1 MISEMALKRAARPAV
16 LSRGRTIARR
26 EGRIWGRHIS
36 YDGPLTHLSAHVDS
50 SSGYEDFYQTRVTL
64 DEVADEL
71 VDHDCS
77 CPAARRFPGPC
88 KHCVA
93 LALDYNRRPDAYDG
107 MDGLRHRGTS
117 PALGAYLGRART
129 QETGYQQSSAAQAA
143 PDGSVWL
150 EPTLALVGRG
160 RLVRF
165 RVAGPNGSYVLKSID
180 AFVSAMSAGIWV
192 EYGRKLAFTHEPTA
206 FTEEARPLVA
216 FLMRAVQ
223 NRRSYQAASYLGTGR
238 GSGYRAV
245 RVGGSGS
252 PGRELRLSDP
262 ETDELVDL
270 LMGHRVAVDAQ
281 DVMPGLCWEAPR
293 PLSVVEGDPAL
304 ELELTAAGEDGYE
317 LTYPRDLMF
326 FATAEQLYA
335 VDGQCLWRCSER
347 LRGVSDFLTGIVGA
361 SGEQWLAKADAR
373 TFAATVLP
381 ELDGR
386 VCITV
391 PPEVDD
397 LRPEPVSLAFYLD
410 STRSGV
416 SVDVVASYGE
426 RSWHV
431 LGREVG
437 EAIDPVRDLRAES
450 AARQLVG
457 RYAPLA
463 RIASST
469 RRAVISQRDAD
480 AIARL
485 VFEGTAEF
493 ARMGTVYATDAFARL
508 SRTSTPRV
516 RVGASLRAGLID
528 LSVLADDLPQD
539 ELYALL
545 ASVRKHRRYH
555 RLRDGSFVDVA
566 GLDLS
571 GAEGVVDEMGLS
583 AEQLARG
590 HAELPVYKAF
600 LLDGMMTDDEKDA
613 SFRRFVKDFHAADPT
628 TYTPPATLAPR
639 LRGYQVAGFQWMSA
653 LLDMGMGGI
662 LADEMGLGKSVQ
674 LIALVRAR
682 RGEGPI
688 LVVCPASLV
697 YNWQAEFGK
706 FAPELD
712 VAVVAGT
719 AAQRRQVRGER
730 HEVYV
735 TSYDLF
741 RRDVR
746 GWAERPL
753 WLVALDEAQCIKNH
767 ETLVAR
773 AVKAL
778 DARHRLALTGTPI
791 ENRLSELWSIFDFL
805 MPGLLGGYERFRE
818 RYEQPIAACDHDA
831 ATRLRRAV
839 GPFILRRLKA
849 DVLADLPEKLEQVV
863 YAQMGA
869 KQGKLYRAS
878 EQALRLSLTNQD
890 GLGFAHDKLQ
900 VLAELTRLRQICC
913 DPRLVSDDYQG
924 GSAKLDAIME
934 LVSSAMDS
942 GQKVLVFSQF
952 TSYLALIAQELEEH
966 EVAYYT
972 ITGSTPKR
980 RRIQLVDAFNGD
992 ETPVFLVSLKAGGT
1006 GLNLVGAS
1014 VVIHADPWWNAAAQ
1028 NQATDRAHRIGQVR
1042 DVTVYKVIAHDTI
1055 EERILALQE
1064 AKSDLANQVVGEGG
1078 GLSLASLRR
1087 EDLIELLGE

>member
-1 MISEMALKRAARPAV
+1 MISEMALKRATRPAV
-16 LSRGRTIARR
+16 LGRGRTIARR
-26 EGRIWGRHIS
+26 EGRIWDRRIS
-36 YDGPLTHLSAHVDS
+36 YDGSLTRLSANVDS
-50 SSGYEDFYQTRVTL
+50 SSGYEDFYQTRITI

-71 VDHDCS
+71 VSYGCS
-77 CPAARRFPGPC
+77 CPAAHNFPGPC

-93 LALDYNRRPDAYDG
+93 LALDYNRHPDAYDG
-107 MDGLRHRGTS
+107 LDGLRHRGTS
-117 PALGAYLGRART
+117 PALSAYLDHART
-129 QETGYQQSSAAQAA
+129 QEPGGYQQPNPAGTA

-150 EPTLALVGRG
+150 EPTLALVGRS

-165 RVAGPNGSYVLKSID
+165 RVAGPSGSYVLKDIGV
-180 AFVSAMSAGIWV
+180 FVSAVSAGTWV
-192 EYGRKLAFTHEPTA
+192 EYGRKLAFMHELSA
-206 FTEEARPLVA
+206 FAKEARPLVA
-216 FLMRAVQ
+216 FLTRAVQ
-223 NRRSYQAASYLGTGR
+223 NRRSYQAAGYLGVGR
-238 GSGYRAV
+238 GPGYRAT
-245 RVGGSGS
+245 RMGGSS
-252 PGRELRLSDP
+252 SMGRELRLSDP
-262 ETDELVDL
+262 ETDELIDL
-270 LMGHRVAVDAQ
+270 MMGHQIVVDAQ
-281 DVMPGLCWEAPR
+281 DVAPGLDWQVPR
-293 PLSVVEGDPAL
+293 SLSVVEGDPAL

-317 LTYPRDLMF
+317 FTCPQGLAF
-326 FATAEQLYA
+326 FATAERLYA
-335 VDGQCLWRCSER
+335 VDGQNLWRCSER
-347 LRGVSDFLTGIVGA
+347 LHGVSDFLTDVMGA
-361 SGEQWLAKADAR
+361 SQAQYLAKADAQA
-373 TFAATVLP
+373 FAAMVLP
-381 ELDGR
+381 ELEGR
-386 VCITV
+386 VRVSV
-391 PPEVDD
+391 PPEVDN
-397 LRPEPVSLAFYLD
+397 LRPESVSLAFYLD
-410 STRSGV
+410 SSRSGV
-416 SVDVVASYGE
+416 SIDVVASYGE

-431 LGREVG
+431 LEHEVG
-437 EAIDPVRDLRAES
+437 ETIDPMRDLRAES

-457 RYAPLA
+457 RYAPLM
-463 RIASST
+463 RSTSSV

-485 VFEGTAEF
+485 VFEGTAAF
-493 ARMGTVYATDAFARL
+493 ARMGTVYATDAFSRL

-516 RVGASLRAGLID
+516 RVGVSLHAGLID

-545 ASVRKHRRYH
+545 ASVRRQRRYH
-555 RLRDGSFVDVA
+555 RLRDGSFVDVGVP
-566 GLDLS
+566 GLSD
-571 GAEGVVDEMGLS
+571 AADVVDELGLS
-583 AEQLARG
+583 AEQLAQG

-600 LLDGMMTDDEKDA
+600 LLDGMMTDDEKDE
-613 SFRRFVKDFHAADPT
+613 SFRRFVEGFHAVDPM
-628 TYTPPATLAPR
+628 TYTPPASLVPR

-674 LIALVRAR
+674 LISLVCAR
-682 RGEGPI
+682 RGAGPS

-697 YNWQAEFGK
+697 YNWQAEFQK
-706 FAPELD
+706 FAPKLD

-735 TSYDLF
+735 TSYDLI

-746 GWAERPL
+746 GWAEQPL
-753 WLVALDEAQCIKNH
+753 WLVVLDEAQYVKNH
-767 ETLVAR
+767 ETLAAR

-778 DARHRLALTGTPI
+778 DAQHHLALTGTPI

-805 MPGLLGGYERFRE
+805 MPGLLGGYDRFRE
-818 RYEQPIAACDHDA
+818 RYEQPIAAGDSDA
-831 ATRLRRAV
+831 AARLRSAV
-839 GPFILRRLKA
+839 GPFILRRLKT
-849 DVLADLPEKLEQVV
+849 DVLTDLPEKLEQVV
-863 YAQMGA
+863 YAQMG
-869 KQGKLYRAS
+869 KEQERLYRAS

-890 GLGFAHDKLQ
+890 GHAFAHDKLQ

-913 DPRLVSDDYQG
+913 DPRLVSDDYRG
-924 GSAKLDAIME
+924 RSAKLDAIME

-980 RRIQLVDAFNGD
+980 KRLQLVDAFNAD

-1078 GLSLASLRR
+1078 LSLASLRR
-1087 EDLIELLGE
+1087 EDLIELLG